1 MIVLD
6 THAWVWWVAA
16 PDLLSSRA
24 REAVEEARH
33 QGELFVSSFSVWEV
47 TMLVKRGRLRLTS
60 DLSDWLARSEALPFL
75 TFVPVDNHVARRS
88 VELPPPLHADPAD
101 RLIVATTLVLG
112 ARLVTKDRHLL
123 DYPGVGSVW

>member
-1 MIVLD
+1 LIVLD

-16 PDLLSSRA
+16 PDRLSSQA

-33 QGELFVSSFSVWEV
+33 RGELFVSSFSVWEV

-112 ARLVTKDRHLL
+112 ARLVTKDRRLL
-123 DYPGVGSVW
+123 DYPGVDSVW